1 MALCNEALPQTLCLV
16 WMLEMMSCRNNGLFW
31 LVHIVKLGNGRT
43 TEVRVLLSRSA
54 GLCESRLMSGT
65 VRSVLLEQISIPTL
79 KNAEGKGE
87 TITPKS
93 NNTPCKYPQ
102 SDLKIQIM
110 RAQCI
115 TLSIRAKEE
124 KKHTTAARS
133 EGL

>member
-1 MALCNEALPQTLCLV
+1 MALCSGALPRTLCLV

-31 LVHIVKLGNGRT
+31 LVHIVKPSNGRT
-43 TEVRVLLSRSA
+43 TQVRVLLWRSA

-110 RAQCI
+110 GARCI
-115 TLSIRAKEE
+115 TLSMRAQEE
-124 KKHTTAARS
+124 KAHSSSQK
-133 EGL
+133 